1 MSIITINEDKLKHLE
16 VDSKNS
22 KVRAILVKDNKLLV
36 ANYGGVYLLPGGS
49 IEDNETKED
58 AILRE
63 LKEETGITYNIN
75 DLENI
80 LTLNYY
86 QRNYPKRNGKTE
98 NRLMITDFYLSDYRG
113 IDESKVQRTEKE
125 IRDGFYLKLVTAE
138 ELYEML
144 KEPSINPRKE
154 YFDRE
159 ILEAVKT
166 YKKFK

>member
-1 MSIITINEDKLKHLE
+1 MSIITINEDNLKDLE
-16 VDSKNS
+16 VEDRNS

-36 ANYGGVYLLPGGS
+36 AYYGGVYLLPGGS
-49 IEDNETKED
+49 IEDNESKED

-63 LKEETGITYNIN
+63 LKEETGINYNIN
-75 DLENI
+75 ELENI

-86 QRNYPKRNGKTE
+86 QRNYPKRNGKTK
-98 NRLMITDFYLSDYRG
+98 NRLLITDYYLSDYRG
-113 IDESKVQRTEKE
+113 IDEENISRTETE

-138 ELYEML
+138 ELYELL

-159 ILEAVKT
+159 IIEAVKT